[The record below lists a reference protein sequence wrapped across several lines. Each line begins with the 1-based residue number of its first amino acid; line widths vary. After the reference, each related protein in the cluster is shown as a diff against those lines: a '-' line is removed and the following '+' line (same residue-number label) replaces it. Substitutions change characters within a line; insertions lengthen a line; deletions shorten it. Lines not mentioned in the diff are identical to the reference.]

1 MVVKYLDTY
10 TCKNEVWPLHL
21 PCTRMSTNKHRKND
35 KVKKKITRAVI
46 SRQESPVNAVTS
58 KSLMPNS
65 IFTWSQG
72 TFWRGIYKL
81 QKKNRTKRHHAP
93 ADNQTDWAGH
103 KFKWY
108 SCQKHIIW
116 NETWENPN

>member
-1 MVVKYLDTY
+1 MKFDLYIFLALECQLINT
-10 TCKNEVWPLHL
+10 E
-21 PCTRMSTNKHRKND
+21 RMIKL
-35 KVKKKITRAVI
+35 KKKITRAVI

-65 IFTWSQG
+65 IVTWSQG

-81 QKKNRTKRHHAP
+81 QKKNRTKRHHVP

-103 KFKWY
+103 KFK
-108 SCQKHIIW
+108 
-116 NETWENPN
+116 